1 MTTPAPNPAPVRT
14 AFVVAPVF
22 LLLGVLGMKLGW
34 KPNPDMSWT
43 VALPLWTGAHLAYII
58 GNLAMFAV
66 LATLW
71 TWSRQAA
78 RTGPERGAV
87 TVVAAVGAVG
97 TVAMIG
103 QMVID
108 LVVGFR
114 AGGRGEMK
122 AISQS
127 IHDLPGFEAFFYGA
141 VPALGLAGV
150 AVLAIAVAVRRRT
163 PAWTAAV
170 FLVGSV
176 CIGTGMTALMIAGGV
191 AACVALPAMVRG
203 AATEARTGRHVAVAA

>member
-1 MTTPAPNPAPVRT
+1 MKSAPVRT

-22 LLLGVLGMKLGW
+22 QLLGVLGMKLGW
-34 KPNPDMSWT
+34 KGNPDMSWT

-58 GNLAMFAV
+58 GNLAMIVV

-71 TWSRQAA
+71 AWSRQSA
-78 RTGPERGAV
+78 RGGVERGAV
-87 TVVAAVGAVG
+87 TAVAVAGAVG

-114 AGGRGEMK
+114 AGQRSEMK
-122 AISQS
+122 AISRS
-127 IHDLPGFEAFFYGA
+127 IHDLPGFETFFYG
-141 VPALGLAGV
+141 VIPALGLAAV
-150 AVLAIAVAVRRRT
+150 AVLSLVLAVRREV

-176 CIGTGMTALMIAGGV
+176 CIGTGVTPLMIVGGA
-191 AACVALPAMVRG
+191 AACVALPAMVRQP
-203 AATEARTGRHVAVAA
+203 AGRRQVPVAA